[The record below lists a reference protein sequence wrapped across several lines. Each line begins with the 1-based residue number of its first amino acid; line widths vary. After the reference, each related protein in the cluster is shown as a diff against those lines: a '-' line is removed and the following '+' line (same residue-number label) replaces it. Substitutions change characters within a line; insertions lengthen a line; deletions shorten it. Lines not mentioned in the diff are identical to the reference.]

1 MGRTKTAMGF
11 ARRSKQPGRKSSQL
25 GRAPQSLGGALD
37 WSAEF
42 VGGLDLVTR
51 VGAETKPAGTMPSA
65 DFPRYFSL
73 HL

>member
-1 MGRTKTAMGF
+1 MGRTKTATGF
-11 ARRSKQPGRKSSQL
+11 ARRSKQPGRKSS
-25 GRAPQSLGGALD
+25 RLGGALD